1 MQDWDERPGARL
13 VITAG
18 QCCWALS
25 CPEWAVP
32 PLLGPP
38 VLLSL
43 GLGVPSTQS
52 DPREKSVLGEVG
64 QERRGDIFS
73 VIAVKYT

>member
-43 GLGVPSTQS
+43 GLGVPST
-52 DPREKSVLGEVG
+52 E
-64 QERRGDIFS
+64 
-73 VIAVKYT
+73 